1 VATAFPS
8 LVPPVPL
15 RLDSAEFAAD
25 IDPQTL
31 DLQGVVGGSAVPA
44 SFHGRVVVLAKVFAP
59 GKVPSRVHLEW
70 LRDGRSVRTS
80 REVAIVAHEGGFRI
94 WDALPTPDGV
104 PPGRYRVELSA
115 DGDRVFGAAKLT
127 VDGP

>member
-1 VATAFPS
+1 
-8 LVPPVPL
+8 LVYP
-15 RLDSAEFAAD
+15 RGDSGPAGDRDTPGRE
-25 IDPQTL
+25 QR
-31 DLQGVVGGSAVPA
+31 VPA
-44 SFHGRVVVLAKVFAP
+44 GFHGRVGVLAKVFAP